1 MNKLYLPN
9 VTMVLADCVDYQR
22 GKISLDFSSRFIHF
36 QEVKHLTSLEADD
49 PRIVAINPIAS
60 IQDYNTFML
69 RDLVR
74 YFNTSHVLV
83 TQWDGFVLDPNCWRP
98 AFLNFDYIGA
108 PWPPELLL
116 EDRFRERNYIVGN
129 GGFSLRSKKLQ
140 QVLHDHY
147 HELDFTHPSEDVVI
161 CQYNRAFLESKG
173 IVFAPPPAARLFS
186 WECEAYSGPTF
197 GVHGRIRLV

>member
-9 VTMVLADCVDYQR
+9 VTLVLADCVDYSR
-22 GKISLDFSSRFIHF
+22 GKLSLDFSTQFIHF
-36 QEVKHLTSLEADD
+36 QEVKHLTSLEVDD
-49 PRIVAINPIAS
+49 PRVVAIPPLGS
-60 IQDYNTFML
+60 IQDYNQFMV
-69 RDLVR
+69 RDLVH
-74 YFNTSHVLV
+74 YFNTTHVLV
-83 TQWDGFVLDPNCWRP
+83 SQWDGFVLDPNCWRP
-98 AFLNFDYIGA
+98 AFLQFDYIGA

-116 EDRFRERNYIVGN
+116 EDSFRERNYVVGN

-147 HELDFTHPSEDVVI
+147 HDLDFTHPSEDVVI

-173 IVFAPPPAARLFS
+173 IKFAPPEAARLFS

-197 GVHGRIRLV
+197 GVHARIRLV